1 MRNKLIINIL
11 TLFVF
16 GALSAQKT
24 YNPEQHELL
33 YLNNHWLGTKNAA
46 GLSLSDFQVH
56 GNSELGYNDAKGNL
70 HRSQEGD
77 RKSGLKF
84 TSERFDK
91 INDKWLTWGSF
102 EFQMNSEDNRAWS
115 DVFNTYNN
123 SPYIFGDSVKGSYDL
138 QYFDLHA
145 KISHKINNR
154 LAAGIALDY
163 YAADMSRQRD
173 ARTRT
178 YLANYAAYPSVVY
191 QLSTNQTIGLIAGV
205 RFEKE
210 KMPSITTVQTN
221 PNIDYYFMLGNENAY
236 SLLDG
241 YTGFDRQFVSR
252 NYSGSAQYLAIKEK
266 VNLFAELGIESKK
279 QETLGSERESPGLYS
294 TLRFNLLS
302 KLNLKIDNK
311 LAHFVMSGYYN
322 SGTADEYLQERIEV
336 RDTSTS
342 AVSYKWNTLYAYA
355 ARYATESYNVDFK
368 ASIRDILNNATDYSW
383 SAGVDGQFYGFS
395 NIYQLP
401 YSAFENQRARFG
413 LNGSLRVFNKN
424 QHRVKL
430 QVAGGYAFSVS
441 DNLELNSIATTVPGI
456 GSTTFEKATYKI
468 ANQIL
473 LPDMNFYKENVIDFR
488 ADARYSFPI
497 KVKKNLLTGQVKA
510 YVGVQQGSTLGSL
523 TSAGVSVG
531 IITL

>member
-16 GALSAQKT
+16 GTLSAQKT

-33 YLNNHWLGTKNAA
+33 YLNNHWLSTKNAA

-56 GNSELGYNDAKGNL
+56 GNSELGYNDAKGDL
-70 HRSQEGD
+70 HRAQEGD

-145 KISHKINNR
+145 KISHKINKR
-154 LAAGIALDY
+154 LAIGVGLDY

-178 YLANYAAYPSVVY
+178 YMANYAAYPSVVY
-191 QLSTNQTIGLIAGV
+191 QLSKNQTIGLTTGI

-210 KMPSITTVQTN
+210 KMPSITTVQEN
-221 PNIDYYFMLGNENAY
+221 PKIDYYFFLGNENSY

-241 YTGFDRQFVSR
+241 YTGFDRQ
-252 NYSGSAQYLAIKEK
+252 Y
-266 VNLFAELGIESKK
+266 VNLDYSANLQYIIKNEAINWLNEIGFSTKK
-279 QETLGSERESPGLYS
+279 QEVLGNERESPGLF
-294 TLRFNLLS
+294 TALNLNALS
-302 KLNLKIDNK
+302 KINFKLDNK
-311 LAHFVMSGYYN
+311 LVHVALGGFYN
-322 SGTADEYLQERIEV
+322 AGRADEYLQERVEV
-336 RDTSTS
+336 RDTANGS
-342 AVSYKWNTLYAYA
+342 VSYKWNTLYDYNG
-355 ARYATESYNVDFK
+355 RYTTDSYRIDFK
-368 ASIRDILNNATDYSW
+368 ANIRDILNNATDYSW

-413 LNGSLRVFNKN
+413 VNGSLRVFNKN

-430 QVAGGYAFSVS
+430 QVAGGYAFSLS

-468 ANQIL
+468 ASQIL
-473 LPDMNFYKENVIDFR
+473 QPDMNFYKENVIDFR

-510 YVGVQQGSTLGSL
+510 YVGVQQGSTLGSW